1 MEYKSFKDIGIG
13 DYLYSCN
20 KNINKIY
27 RFPVTNIIKDEFTV
41 RFYFSEFPWDYIS
54 IRLEDL
60 EWSKTSNN
68 IFSDINLLFNYINE
82 SA

>member
-13 DYLYSCN
+13 NCLYSCN

-27 RFPVTNIIKDEFTV
+27 RFPVTNIIKDEFKV
-41 RFYFSEFPWDYIS
+41 RFYFSELPWDYIA

-60 EWSKTSNN
+60 NFSKTDSG
-68 IFSDINLLFNYINE
+68 IFVDINLLFNYINE
-82 SA
+82 NA